1 MVNVHVMILP
11 YWFFVQT
18 FSTVSKEAPIK
29 RLSKKMDALKI
40 WAISLQ
46 SAYGWWDSFFSKFAR
61 WRSSAVLKIIS
72 FTNILQDFWENYL
85 YKKPFKDCL
94 RLQSKGVCILI
105 SFHHKDFS
113 WRNKIIRCIARVQV
127 SNNILWKYFCTKD
140 LHLCL
145 KGVHK
150 KGLQAG
156 NCANKFKLNLSK
168 PRQVKGNSHKLSKN
182 QQ

>member
-46 SAYGWWDSFFSKFAR
+46 SAYGWWDPFFSKFAR

-72 FTNILQDFWENYL
+72 FTNILQDFCL
-85 YKKPFKDCL
+85 DFKECFSSFWTFEKTIYIKSL
-94 RLQSKGVCILI
+94 SKTAY
-105 SFHHKDFS
+105 DY
-113 WRNKIIRCIARVQV
+113 RARVCV
-127 SNNILWKYFCTKD
+127 YLFPFTIKTFLDETK
-140 LHLCL
+140 
-145 KGVHK
+145 
-150 KGLQAG
+150 
-156 NCANKFKLNLSK
+156 
-168 PRQVKGNSHKLSKN
+168 
-182 QQ
+182 